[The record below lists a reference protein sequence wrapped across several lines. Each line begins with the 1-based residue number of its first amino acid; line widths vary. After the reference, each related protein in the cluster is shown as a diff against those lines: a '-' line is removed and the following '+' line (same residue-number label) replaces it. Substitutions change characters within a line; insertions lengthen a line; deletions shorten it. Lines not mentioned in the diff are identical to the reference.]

1 MGKNMRLFAAIDL
14 PEVVKVQLA
23 ALRTSMPT
31 ARWVGREQMH
41 LTLFFIGET
50 ERLDAVKDALAGVQ
64 AGRFEMALSGVGRF
78 PPAERRP
85 PRVLWAGVD
94 APPALRQLQAQVTEA
109 LVGSGFSADDR
120 PFSPHITL
128 ARLKAERPLAEV
140 NRFLEQQRDFQTASF
155 PVEQFT
161 LFSSTLTPQGA
172 RYAAQAVYPL
182 RI

>member
-1 MGKNMRLFAAIDL
+1 MRLFVAVDL
-14 PEVVKVQLA
+14 PEAVKDQLA
-23 ALRTSMPT
+23 ALRTPVPT

-50 ERLDAVKDALAGVQ
+50 GRVDAVKDALAGVQ
-64 AGRFEMALSGVGRF
+64 AGRFEMALAGVGRF
-78 PPAERRP
+78 PPAGRRP

-94 APPALRQLQAQVTEA
+94 APPALHQLQAQVSAA
-109 LVGSGFSADDR
+109 LVGAGFRANER

-140 NRFLEQQRDFQTASF
+140 NRFLEQQRDFQTAPF

-172 RYAAQAVYPL
+172 QYAVQAVYRL
-182 RI
+182 RASL